1 MKKVKRVK
9 VSVRPSA
16 CFDDARI
23 VDVRSPDGLSG
34 VSIQVGHLNGRLQ
47 VILCRDAGKV
57 SVLDRRAAE
66 RCQGCGAPTH
76 ASESDDLGRCGPCAE
91 RVGAP
96 HAGVQS

>member
-16 CFDDARI
+16 LHDDARI
-23 VDVRSPDGLSG
+23 AEVTSPDGKASLL
-34 VSIQVGHLNGRLQ
+34 VSFGYVNGHLL
-47 VILCRDAGKV
+47 VDAYRHEGAIVFRGTVAVEHCPVCK
-57 SVLDRRAAE
+57 AA
-66 RCQGCGAPTH
+66 TH